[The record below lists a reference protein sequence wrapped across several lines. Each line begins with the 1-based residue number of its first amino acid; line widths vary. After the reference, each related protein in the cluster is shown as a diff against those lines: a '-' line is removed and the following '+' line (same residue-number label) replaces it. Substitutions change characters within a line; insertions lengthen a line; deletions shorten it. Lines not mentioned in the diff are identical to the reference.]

1 MYSGY
6 IVAKQNP
13 QTSENDKESKKNDQ
27 DSANVG
33 RTGPTD
39 CMDEERDGKK
49 QR

>member
-27 DSANVG
+27 E
-33 RTGPTD
+33 TQE
-39 CMDEERDGKK
+39 MF
-49 QR
+49 